1 MSVSGVCR
9 WCDEK
14 VTGEPVLPVARFQDL
29 VLTGSGTGRRAHW
42 LKPVEERGLSPETE
56 AAEESRFG

>member
-9 WCDEK
+9 WCDEN

-29 VLTGSGTGRRAHW
+29 VLTGIGTERRAHW
-42 LKPVEERGLSPETE
+42 LKPVEKTLEHADRPKIENG
-56 AAEESRFG
+56 